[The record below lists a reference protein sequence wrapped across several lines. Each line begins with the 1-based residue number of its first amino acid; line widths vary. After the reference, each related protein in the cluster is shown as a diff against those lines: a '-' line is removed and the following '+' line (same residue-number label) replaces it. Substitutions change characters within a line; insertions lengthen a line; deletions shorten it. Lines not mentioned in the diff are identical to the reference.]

1 MCGFFITGTD
11 TGVGKTLIAGSV
23 ARALARQGRRVGVMK
38 PFESGCRRE
47 GRSLIPDDALFLRTM
62 AGTQD
67 DLALICPYA
76 LERPLAPAIA
86 AHKQSVRIDLRK
98 ITAAFKQIST
108 RYEITLVEGA
118 GGIMV
123 PINRNHLL
131 IDVVRLLNLPLIVVA
146 RTALGTI
153 NHTLLTIREALRA
166 GIRVRGII
174 LNKTTPEMDESEDTN
189 PALITRFTRI
199 PILGQMPYIPVEKRC
214 DLDYLAALA
223 QSHIDVSSFI

>member
-23 ARALARQGRRVGVMK
+23 ARALALQGRRVGVMK

-47 GRSLIPDDALFLRTM
+47 GRIVIPNDALFLRTM

-86 AHKQSVRIDLRK
+86 AHKQRVRIDLRK
-98 ITAAFKQIST
+98 ITAAFKRIST

-146 RTALGTI
+146 RTGLGTI

-174 LNKTTPEMDESEDTN
+174 LNKMTPEMDESEDTN
-189 PALITRFTRI
+189 PAFITRFTRM
-199 PILGQMPYIPVEKRC
+199 PILGQMPYIPVEKRR

-223 QSHIDVSSFI
+223 QSHIDVSSFV